1 MYDLGLKKNERL
13 FSAVALLFRL
23 LPAAGEEF
31 LV

>member
-13 FSAVALLFRL
+13 FSVFASPFRL

>member
-13 FSAVALLFRL
+13 FSAV
-23 LPAAGEEF
+23 LPPSAFQHGEEF